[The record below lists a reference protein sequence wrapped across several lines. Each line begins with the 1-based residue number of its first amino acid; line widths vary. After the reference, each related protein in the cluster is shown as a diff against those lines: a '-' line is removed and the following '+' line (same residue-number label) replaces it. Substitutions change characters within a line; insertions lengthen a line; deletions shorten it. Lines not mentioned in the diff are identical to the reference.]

1 MSDQDAKVE
10 RRDER
15 FVDRVETEIWLEQAS
30 AANPYIACAA
40 FCRGYDVRDLLT
52 HCSYWEF
59 IYLLLTGQRCTRDQH
74 ALLERLGMALANPG
88 PRHPAV
94 RAVMAASVSRTEPAN
109 LLPLGMS
116 VLAGAHLG
124 AAEVAD
130 AMHFLRRAVKRDPRA
145 EAAVRLQSSAHD
157 SGEGDSRSAPGF
169 GTRYR
174 GTDEWVQA
182 LASTLTNLPAANKTL
197 AWANQFAAELTRAG
211 AGGWLMPGLAAA
223 AFLDLGFHPR
233 QGAPLFQWLSAPGL
247 IAHADEMAT
256 RPLTAFPF
264 VSDDKYFIDG
274 Q

>member
-10 RRDER
+10 RRTER

-30 AANPYIACAA
+30 AANPYIAQAA
-40 FCRGYDVRDLLT
+40 FCRGYDMRELLA

-59 IYLLLTGQRCTRDQH
+59 IYLLLTGQRCTREQH
-74 ALLERLGMALANPG
+74 ALLERLGIALANPG

-94 RAVMAASVSRTEPAN
+94 RAVMAAAVSRTEPAN
-109 LLPLGMS
+109 LLPLGLS

-124 AAEVAD
+124 AAEVTG
-130 AMHFLRRAVKRDPRA
+130 AMHYLRRAVKRDPHA
-145 EAAVRLQSSAHD
+145 EAADRIAAGTQD
-157 SGEGDSRSAPGF
+157 SGAGDSRSAPGF
-169 GTRYR
+169 GTRYH
-174 GTDEWVQA
+174 GTDAWVQT
-182 LASTLTNLPAANKTL
+182 LASALTSLPAANKTL
-197 AWANQFAAELTRAG
+197 AWADQFAAELTRVG

-247 IAHADEMAT
+247 IAHADEMANK
-256 RPLTAFPF
+256 PLTAFPF
-264 VSDDKYFIDG
+264 IEDDKYFIDE